1 VVELGRRA
9 RRSVVTER
17 VIHTD
22 LQLPGD
28 SKIVPPTRIRDQ
40 IVLAAQRLISERG
53 LQGATTRAIAE
64 AAGCAEG
71 SIYRYFPDKH
81 ALFVE
86 CIGSRF
92 PELLA
97 LFESLPSRAGT
108 ATVRKN
114 LEELTVA
121 VLQFYRALIPI
132 AAGIMADRELLEQ
145 QRARLVE
152 TKQGP
157 AKLLGSLSTYLRRE
171 QRLGRLSD
179 RQPAERLTRL
189 ILGAPFLHIWV
200 GEYTG
205 DEEPEEGD
213 ERFARETVRA
223 LLEGMQPPLPG

>member
-1 VVELGRRA
+1 
-9 RRSVVTER
+9 VVTER
-17 VIHTD
+17 VS
-22 LQLPGD
+22 PAVV
-28 SKIVPPTRIRDQ
+28 KVPADGSTPSSTRIRDQ
-40 IVLAAQRLISERG
+40 IVLAAQRLMAERG
-53 LQGATTRAIAE
+53 LRGVTTRAIAE

-81 ALFVE
+81 ALVVE

-92 PELLA
+92 PDVLA
-97 LFESLPSRAGT
+97 LFDSLPSRAGT
-108 ATVRKN
+108 ASVRKN

-121 VLQFYRALIPI
+121 VLRFYRALIPM
-132 AAGIMADRELLEQ
+132 AAGIMADSELLAQ
-145 QRARLVE
+145 HRARLVE

-179 RQPAERLTRL
+179 RPLAEGLARL

-200 GEYTG
+200 GAYTG
-205 DEEPEEGD
+205 DEAAEEGD

-223 LLEGMQPPLPG
+223 LLEGMQPAVPP